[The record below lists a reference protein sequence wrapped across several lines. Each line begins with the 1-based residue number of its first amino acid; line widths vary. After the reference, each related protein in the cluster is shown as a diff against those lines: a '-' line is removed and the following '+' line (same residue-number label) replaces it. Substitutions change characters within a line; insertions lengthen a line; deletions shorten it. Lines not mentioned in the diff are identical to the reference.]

1 MRRDKAETLLI
12 STCVQG
18 WTLKKNLKFALD
30 CRFWIESVQMDLLNL
45 MREITAFVLLIQ
57 WTTSDSS
64 SHSIVS
70 VCRKEDYNPIELYT
84 SHESIPSPLHAVSA
98 DLSESQSSL
107 NIRWAINVDST
118 IHTLKSTWIHVTS
131 ELTYRCEYQPPFTSK
146 QINLDALQQLWFNFT
161 VSNLPI
167 CPSNIYTIWAY
178 NLPPPPAVEDNYI
191 KSFET
196 AEVQWNA
203 QIYSVLHGD
212 KIVVN
217 FNASSAADRY
227 TIELTKKGDEVEDLL
242 KTVEKKGGCKECQV
256 ELEYTG
262 PCEDLKIWILPHF
275 EACSHDSYAQ
285 HEVKCTDR
293 PDLAIGAGCM
303 LVLLFLSILL
313 CCCIL
318 CQILWWVHG
327 SKRGSSVRVLVVYPA
342 VDGVFQRAVM
352 LLTQFLRSRGGV
364 TVVIDVWERGS
375 LAEQGPLRWLH
386 TQADLADRVL
396 IILPPQRT
404 QTDDLKSNLVPGMT
418 DDTVSASAS
427 TLFTLTLNLVS
438 SAAHDPHGRDK
449 FWVIN
454 LDHDNKSVQTELR
467 GCRTFVLPRHLERL
481 HQQLSG
487 GEIKSLALLT
497 CFRSFYFKNALEHME
512 INTDFPTCAEAN
524 SLDKKPQ
531 FLL

>member
-1 MRRDKAETLLI
+1 
-12 STCVQG
+12 
-18 WTLKKNLKFALD
+18 
-30 CRFWIESVQMDLLNL
+30 MDLLNL
-45 MREITAFVLLIQ
+45 MREITAFILLIQ

-64 SHSIVS
+64 SHSIVP
-70 VCRKEDYNPIELYT
+70 VCRKEDDDPLELYSHHT
-84 SHESIPSPLHAVSA
+84 SNPSPIHDLSA
-98 DLSESQSSL
+98 ELSESQSSL
-107 NIRWAINVDST
+107 SIRWAIKVDST
-118 IHTLKSTWIHVTS
+118 IHTLTSTWIQVTS
-131 ELTYRCEYQPPFTSK
+131 DLKYRCEYQPPFTLK

-167 CPSNIYTIWAY
+167 CPSTTYNIWAY
-178 NLPPPPAVEDNYI
+178 NLPPPPDGTGDKYM
-191 KSFET
+191 KSFNT
-196 AEVQWNA
+196 AKVRWNA
-203 QIYSVLHGD
+203 QIYSVLHDD
-212 KIVVN
+212 KIVVT

-227 TIELTKKGDEVEDLL
+227 TIELTKQSDEKEDLL
-242 KTVEKKGGCKECQV
+242 KTVERKGGCKVGKCQV
-256 ELEYTG
+256 ELEYIG
-262 PCEDLKIWILPHF
+262 PCEGLTIWITPNF
-275 EACSHDSYAQ
+275 ENCQHGSSVWHD
-285 HEVKCTDR
+285 VKCTNR
-293 PDLAIGAGCM
+293 SGLAIGAGYI
-303 LVLLFLSILL
+303 LGLLFFLVLL
-313 CCCIL
+313 CCCIM
-318 CQILWWVHG
+318 CQILRWVRG
-327 SKRGSSVRVLVVYPA
+327 SKRGPSVRVLVVYPA

-352 LLTQFLRSRGGV
+352 LLTQFLQSRGGV

-404 QTDDLKSNLVPGMT
+404 ETDDLKSNLAPGMT

-427 TLFTLTLNLVS
+427 NLFALTLNLVS

-454 LDHDNKSVQTELR
+454 LDHDNKGVQTELK
-467 GCRTFVLPRHLERL
+467 GCRTFVLPRDLERL

-497 CFRSFYFKNALEHME
+497 CFRSFYFKNALKHME

-524 SLDKKPQ
+524 SLDEKSE

>member
-1 MRRDKAETLLI
+1 
-12 STCVQG
+12 
-18 WTLKKNLKFALD
+18 
-30 CRFWIESVQMDLLNL
+30 MDLLNL

-70 VCRKEDYNPIELYT
+70 VCRKEDFNPIELYT

-98 DLSESQSSL
+98 DLSESQTSL

-118 IHTLKSTWIHVTS
+118 IHTLKSTWIQVTS
-131 ELTYRCEYQPPFTSK
+131 ELFYRCEYQPPFTSK
-146 QINLDALQQLWFNFT
+146 HINLDALQQ
-161 VSNLPI
+161 
-167 CPSNIYTIWAY
+167 
-178 NLPPPPAVEDNYI
+178 EDNYI

-196 AEVQWNA
+196 AKVRWNA
-203 QIYSVLHGD
+203 QIYSVLHDD

-227 TIELTKKGDEVEDLL
+227 TIELTKKGDLL
-242 KTVEKKGGCKECQV
+242 KTVEKKEGCKECQV

-262 PCEDLKIWILPHF
+262 PCEDLTIWILPHF
-275 EACSHDSYAQ
+275 EASCSHDRYAQ
-285 HEVKCTDR
+285 HEVKCRDR

-303 LVLLFLSILL
+303 LVLIFLSILL
-313 CCCIL
+313 CCCIM
-318 CQILWWVHG
+318 CQILWWVRG
-327 SKRGSSVRVLVVYPA
+327 SKRVSSVRVLVVYPA

-396 IILPPQRT
+396 IILPPRRT
-404 QTDDLKSNLVPGMT
+404 QTDNLKSNLVPGMT
-418 DDTVSASAS
+418 DDAVSASAS
-427 TLFTLTLNLVS
+427 TLFTQTLNLVS

-467 GCRTFVLPRHLERL
+467 GCRTFVLPRDLERL

-487 GEIKSLALLT
+487 GEIKSPVLLT

-512 INTDFPTCAEAN
+512 INTDFPTCAEAK
-524 SLDKKPQ
+524 SLDEKTQ